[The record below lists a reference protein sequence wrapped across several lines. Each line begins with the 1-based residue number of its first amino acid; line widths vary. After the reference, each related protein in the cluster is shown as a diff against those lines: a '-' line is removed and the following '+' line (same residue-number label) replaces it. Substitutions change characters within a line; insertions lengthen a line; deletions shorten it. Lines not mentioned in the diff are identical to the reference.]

1 MGGKPIQLSGLGSS
15 AGGASGASAV
25 LAAASSAGGSSSA
38 TPAVSAVTL
47 AGASPPGA
55 AGASGGAGGPR
66 IVYVRKPTPTSVLNS
81 SATGP
86 TPTVMTTTAA
96 AGSPTKAGSKIIFV
110 SNKNQ
115 LPGGSPGTRP
125 VAPAGVVK
133 LVSSGSPN
141 AAGGNAL
148 PPGLLSSLRPV
159 AVGSSAGAGG
169 GQANAKLK
177 GAPGAPLLLRTVMPK
192 PVTGA
197 NAVFQPKAA
206 GGSPAAAAAGAAAST
221 SSGSGGASVPQLP
234 SVPIPKN
241 KLTSAAAAVAGA
253 DSGKG
258 SKAPPTSTAVATA
271 NNSAPAVDPKMQAML
286 PKRPIPISQKVAV
299 GGSPPKIIKKVISN
313 SQAGGAPTLIM
324 PAAPV
329 GQPGPPANA
338 LPLPA
343 GNKKPNPSSLG
354 NKGHGKLAKLVLT
367 LILPEI

>member
-55 AGASGGAGGPR
+55 AGASGAGAGGPR

-86 TPTVMTTTAA
+86 TPTVMTTTAAA

-169 GQANAKLK
+169 GPANAKLK

-206 GGSPAAAAAGAAAST
+206 GGSPAAAAAAAST
-221 SSGSGGASVPQLP
+221 SSGGSGGASVPQLP

-241 KLTSAAAAVAGA
+241 KLNSAAAAVAGA

-343 GNKKPNPSSLG
+343 GK
-354 NKGHGKLAKLVLT
+354 
-367 LILPEI
+367 